1 MMWFGITHILH
12 SVSPSLPYTYI
23 LVHALTGSAIRET
36 LHTLANVSRLLL
48 LRYFNKTLPRGAHFI
63 QTKLKHIFNWLF
75 KSTFAGTAYTVG
87 VGKHKKYSSGSA
99 WIQNFFLDRD
109 PEFGKFKAGSW
120 SRSRKNHSGSATL
133 ELPAVTNT
141 FGQKKHIINFFRN
154 INVE

>member
-1 MMWFGITHILH
+1 MIWHHTYFTFCLTF
-12 SVSPSLPYTYI
+12 PTLYI

-99 WIQNFFLDRD
+99 WIQNFFLDPD
-109 PEFGKFKAGSW
+109 PELGKFKAGSGFG
-120 SRSRKNHSGSATL
+120 SGRNHSGSATL
-133 ELPAVTNT
+133 ELSAVINT
-141 FGQKKHIINFFRN
+141 FGQK
-154 INVE
+154 